1 MGLRKDFR
9 AFNATLRNLT
19 YRLRA
24 FRDNL
29 PLVLEQVIRDK
40 ESVIVSAVADDQL
53 YRRGVNGKDIKI
65 MSYAPYRPRT
75 IAIKKRKGQPTT
87 RVTLRDKGDF
97 HKSMYV
103 HFDPDGFYIRAR
115 DSKTDILVGKYGI
128 EIFRLTD
135 KNLTRLVRVHIRRE
149 LKKRLR
155 KILKNERGNRTSPL

>member
-1 MGLRKDFR
+1 MGLRKDFK
-9 AFNATLRNLT
+9 AFNASLRNLT

-29 PLVLEQVIRDK
+29 PLVLEEVIRDK
-40 ESVIVSAVADDQL
+40 ESVIVSAIADDQL
-53 YRRGVNGKDIKI
+53 YRRGVNGKDVKI

-87 RVTLRDKGDF
+87 RVTLRDKGNF

-103 HFDPDGFYIRAR
+103 HFDTDGFYVNSK
-115 DSKTDILVGKYGI
+115 DSKTELLVKKYGV

-135 KNLTRLVRVHIRRE
+135 KNFTRLVRVHIRRE

-155 KILKNERGNRTSPL
+155 KILKNERGNTSAV